1 MDSLFVHFDI
11 LLTVLWF
18 QQTFCPRILVG
29 DKFVHIMAGL
39 ILYKDP
45 PQNTAGGEPRRA
57 IQRCLCHTPSPAPGP
72 DDVSV
77 EKQPNTWLRFNRF
90 QEMGANCEDKE
101 MLTYRFVQILVG
113 APPLGQLLV
122 LGDHTGK
129 TVTLS
134 KKPRGSIRYAVY
146 SSSNK
151 SNRKR
156 VCFQGNKVQHQNLRL
171 QWVLN
176 NNKTSTLFPM
186 HSVSAKRNIIIYF
199 TCDEKPVMSEL
210 LTAIT

>member
-57 IQRCLCHTPSPAPGP
+57 IQRCLCHTPSPVPGP

-113 APPLGQLLV
+113 APPLWQFLV

-134 KKPRGSIRYAVY
+134 KKPRGSDMQSTAAAIRATE
-146 SSSNK
+146 K
-151 SNRKR
+151 WL
-156 VCFQGNKVQHQNLRL
+156 CFQGNKVQHQNLRL